1 MSHFLNVLISRSK
14 SSFYSS
20 WRLLKTWIGMS
31 FISHAGTFL
40 VMKQAGG
47 SWFWG
52 QLHSRIWRL
61 DGLAKPILTQISLF
75 SKATFNMRAWNR
87 RCNGYFMYFSPGFRS
102 AACTPSIAP
111 PIRPTPSSSPSP
123 NSSWIWRW
131 VPPDSRLQTCLKKA
145 EKLKIHT
152 ISSSLRILISLS
164 HGVAAAG
171 RAGR

>member
-1 MSHFLNVLISRSK
+1 MKTLHGGLVL
-14 SSFYSS
+14 
-20 WRLLKTWIGMS
+20 
-31 FISHAGTFL
+31 SHAGTFL
-40 VMKQAGG
+40 VMKQTGG
-47 SWFWG
+47 TWCWG

-75 SKATFNMRAWNR
+75 SKATFNMRAWNWR
-87 RCNGYFMYFSPGFRS
+87 SNGYFMYFSPGFRS

-111 PIRPTPSSSPSP
+111 PIRPTPSSTPSP

-131 VPPDSRLQTCLKKA
+131 VPPASRSQTCLKKTQ
-145 EKLKIHT
+145 KLKIDT